1 MWAQQLQLLGSR
13 VWHSV
18 AAPRHEL
25 DPTRRRQLLSY
36 LDGIQTLVTCTDMD
50 DLAGA
55 EVGQA
60 WRVAGAKL
68 TPL

>member
-1 MWAQQLQLLGSR
+1 MDRL
-13 VWHSV
+13 V
-18 AAPRHEL
+18 EL
-25 DPTRRRQLLSY
+25 DDVSY